1 MANSTLTRGAVA
13 LLGCL
18 LLTAAQTQEVRPQDD
33 GAVVQEQQR
42 CRNVLRPGSRIAQ
55 RQCGTALDRQR
66 ADQARVTRAYPHEGI
81 HGYTTPPSIVMNR

>member
-13 LLGCL
+13 LLGGL
-18 LLTAAQTQEVRPQDD
+18 LLTAAQPQEVRPRNDS
-33 GAVVQEQQR
+33 AVVQEQQR

-66 ADQARVTRAYPHEGI
+66 ADQARVTQAYPHEGI
-81 HGYTTPPSIVMNR
+81 YGYTAPPSVVMNR